1 MPENQAIGAVEP
13 QRRLAG
19 LVSDGLMRVQDAAL
33 FLGLSR
39 SSVYKLMERG
49 ELLWVKLGRA
59 RRIPRRA
66 VIGLAAGRIQG
77 GVFGSR
83 DGVRDE

>member
-1 MPENQAIGAVEP
+1 MPENQSINAIES

-19 LVSDGLMRVQDAAL
+19 LVSDGLMRVQEAAL

-39 SSVYKLMERG
+39 AAVYQLMERG
-49 ELLWVKLGRA
+49 EMPWVKLGRA

-66 VIGLAAGRIQG
+66 VVGLAAGRIQG
-77 GVFGSR
+77 GVIGAR
-83 DGVRDE
+83 EGVRNA